1 MIRLIGSMLMR
12 YTLKNSNSLVKH
24 SASSSEEPIQRWNI
38 PMLDQFHPCIQ
49 DSIENIIGVKAN
61 GNCGYR
67 AIAALLV
74 WVKNHG
80 HW

>member
-1 MIRLIGSMLMR
+1 MEYSNAGS
-12 YTLKNSNSLVKH
+12 
-24 SASSSEEPIQRWNI
+24 I
-38 PMLDQFHPCIQ
+38 HPCIQ

-80 HW
+80 FFTRPLSFSTIGVVVEHALSLSDKAVAHPVHR